1 MAVSSRVERIQ
12 NVLNS
17 LSSGNPDILGAALIS
32 EDGLIIASRLPAG
45 MDDERVSAV
54 VAALQSIAER
64 AAQQIE
70 LGKISKMMVFA
81 EKGGALLYVGKKAS
95 LVVFTRPTAKLGLVL
110 MEATEAAENLS
121 DVLG

>member
-1 MAVSSRVERIQ
+1 MSSRVERIQ

-17 LSSGNPDILGAALIS
+17 LSSGNPEILGAALIS
-32 EDGLIIASRLPAG
+32 EDGLVIASRLPAG

-70 LGKISKMMVFA
+70 LGKISRLMVFA
-81 EKGGALLYVGKKAS
+81 DRGGALLYVGKKSS
-95 LVVFTRPTAKLGLVL
+95 LVIFTRPTAKLGLIL